1 MSKQQQ
7 LQLDAIL
14 RQGGLDTSADVPT
27 MRAAFSELMAQVPVA
42 ADVQQSPV
50 EIGGIAG
57 VEVTIHGNESE
68 NVILYFTGCLRHR
81 LCGSDGSPG
90 G

>member
-1 MSKQQQ
+1 
-7 LQLDAIL
+7 
-14 RQGGLDTSADVPT
+14 
-27 MRAAFSELMAQVPVA
+27 MAQVPVA